1 MVLEWEGN
9 FARPL
14 LSKFADIMNKNC
26 FYEHNL
32 VLFPFHTLEQDRGG
46 EGKKKYLE
54 KVERSTLK
62 KITVFCYADQ
72 ICMPIVAIKIND
84 EK

>member
-9 FARPL
+9 FVGPL

-32 VLFPFHTLEQDRGG
+32 VRSPFHPLEQDRGG

-54 KVERSTLK
+54 KVDRSTLK
-62 KITVFCYADQ
+62 N
-72 ICMPIVAIKIND
+72 IKYFAMQT
-84 EK
+84 KFACQ